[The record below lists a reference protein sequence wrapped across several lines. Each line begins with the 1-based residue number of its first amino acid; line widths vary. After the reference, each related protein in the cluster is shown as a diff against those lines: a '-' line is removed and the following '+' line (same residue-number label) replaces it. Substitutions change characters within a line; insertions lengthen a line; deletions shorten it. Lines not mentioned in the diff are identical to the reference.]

1 MSVYSKNHKHHQI
14 WQNSV
19 DLAKDIYELTREL
32 PIDIEYD
39 FVSQMRYCVDTIHSK
54 IVEGVMRYYT
64 NDYPKLLSDCLK
76 YCSRLE
82 KLIIILKDLQ
92 YISEITAKNRIEKIN
107 NISQMLN
114 NLIRDVNMFYS
125 AN

>member
-1 MSVYSKNHKHHQI
+1 
-14 WQNSV
+14 
-19 DLAKDIYELTREL
+19 
-32 PIDIEYD
+32 
-39 FVSQMRYCVDTIHSK
+39 
-54 IVEGVMRYYT
+54 
-64 NDYPKLLSDCLK
+64 
-76 YCSRLE
+76 
-82 KLIIILKDLQ
+82 LQ